1 MERLTIADAAE
12 RLGVSPVTV
21 RRRLKKGELSGEQ
34 EPTPQGYEWRVL
46 LPFTIEPPPS
56 TDGDHPPPPPNDQ
69 AETMQVLRDT
79 IVLLRDELE
88 TRTREIERLHVLL
101 SQQASALNA
110 LPARVAD
117 AQPLPTQVSTPR
129 VGDDQASL
137 GWCARLIR
145 RLRGE

>member
-12 RLGVSPVTV
+12 RLGVSPITV
-21 RRRLKKGELSGEQ
+21 RRRLKKGELQGEQ

-56 TDGDHPPPPPNDQ
+56 ANDTPPVPPPGDQ
-69 AETMQVLRDT
+69 AETVQVLRDT

-88 TRTREIERLHVLL
+88 TRSREIERLHVLL
-101 SQQASALNA
+101 SQQASALSA

-117 AQPLPTQVSTPR
+117 AQAVITQTATRGVA
-129 VGDDQASL
+129 DDHPAR
-137 GWCARLIR
+137 GWLARLLR

>member
-1 MERLTIADAAE
+1 MERLTIAEAAE

-34 EPTPQGYEWRVL
+34 EPTPQGFEWRVL

-56 TDGDHPPPPPNDQ
+56 ADGDHPPPRPSDQ

-79 IVLLRDELE
+79 ILLLRDELE
-88 TRTREIERLHVLL
+88 TRTREIERLHILL
-101 SQQASALNA
+101 SQQASALSA
-110 LPARVAD
+110 LPSRVPD
-117 AQPLPTQVSTPR
+117 AQAATTPASTSR
-129 VGDDQASL
+129 VVDDQSVME
-137 GWCARLIR
+137 WWARLIR